1 MTFKHSK
8 FASPAALAAAL
19 SLVATPASAVELPLP
34 SGNAAQ
40 VETGAA
46 AEQSHHHRWRRY
58 DRRHR
63 NRVDA
68 GDVIA
73 GVVVLGTIA
82 AIAGVFDGD
91 DDRRDRRNRDW
102 DRDRDYDNRDYRGDR
117 YESGGIERAADM
129 CVEQV
134 ERGRDRVSDVLEAN
148 RRADGWYVSGTLE
161 AGGSWN
167 CWIDNDGRIRNIDF
181 GASAFPASDYAAGQR
196 APVPSAGEQW
206 DDSAYA
212 RARANTRTPGD
223 DAYTYRNPEAPIVQA
238 SAQQPDYP
246 GGPLPGEEGLGEAP
260 DYGEIDGDLD

>member
-8 FASPAALAAAL
+8 FASTAAIAAAI
-19 SLVATPASAVELPLP
+19 SLGATPAAAVKLPMP

-40 VETGAA
+40 IETGAA
-46 AEQSHHHRWRRY
+46 AEQNHHHRWRRY

-73 GVVVLGTIA
+73 GVLVLGTIA
-82 AIAGVFDGD
+82 AVAGVFDGD
-91 DDRRDRRNRDW
+91 DDRRDRNRERERY
-102 DRDRDYDNRDYRGDR
+102 RDRDYDNRDYRGDR

-134 ERGRDRVSDVLEAN
+134 ERGRDRVSDVRDAS
-148 RRADGWYVSGTLE
+148 RRSDGWHVSGTLE
-161 AGGSWN
+161 AGGNWN

-181 GASAFPASDYAAGQR
+181 GASNYPVGDY
-196 APVPSAGEQW
+196 SAGDQW
-206 DDSAYA
+206 DDGAYA

-223 DAYTYRNPEAPIVQA
+223 GAYTYRSADASDAQTSAP
-238 SAQQPDYP
+238 QPDYP
-246 GGPLPGEEGLGEAP
+246 GGPLPGEEGYGNAP
-260 DYGEIDGDLD
+260 DSGEIDADLD